1 MFPGP
6 PLRSALGIPVLRGG
20 AEPSS
25 SSHRKPSKTHAS
37 AGTSAWPLPWWA
49 VGRTWWG
56 ALHSLLFPRAEPTG
70 FSRSSFMSLSHV
82 KTRTTLGQEQEM
94 ICARQGEVCA
104 PRKQE
109 PMWEMATDRFRRP
122 LVELSAVVAAVL
134 EARWTIPGCCFLLG
148 LDEVGDGR

>member
-70 FSRSSFMSLSHV
+70 FSRSSFMSPSHV

-109 PMWEMATDRFRRP
+109 PEMGKLQLIHSHSTPRHCACSSPSSQT
-122 LVELSAVVAAVL
+122 VAVNAGGSL
-134 EARWTIPGCCFLLG
+134 GCSKNRTL
-148 LDEVGDGR
+148 